1 MKAFNLAKF
10 VLATAA
16 VLPVHVHAQG
26 LGIDEPTTSSSSSA
40 SLRELLLGDG
50 AIPEGINDILEVQES
65 PYRLA
70 LIDNYYYH
78 RPEGGGEDGRVD
90 QGGGDSS
97 SRPRPPFRRRFRR
110 GGKFMMMGKRRGHF
124 NGPSLRGRSLLSETE
139 TTVDPHWMP
148 LDERR
153 ASYSSASSPGPSLT
167 VSMDLSRRPSKMTV
181 PHRFRS
187 SIQSAIAT
195 WNNVSCPRGGEEDG
209 ASTVS
214 ILDFQPLSKSTNL
227 GSDVEEEIMTPGLF
241 TERLLSENSWNA
253 SDISISGDIM
263 IAGFYSLQ
271 EEGKNDLL
279 LASVSTY
286 VHSDDPNVIAFVEVY
301 LNDGVSWAAF
311 EYPKLVHAA
320 QQQNT
325 VDLETVLLH
334 NLGLALGL
342 PATAPEDRKKQFRP
356 SHRGEPVMN
365 DEYLGARRHLH
376 PYDRQAFCSA
386 FQGWASDGEE
396 SDDVVSDGD
405 GVVAVSGA
413 SE

>member
-1 MKAFNLAKF
+1 MKLFNLAKF
-10 VLATAA
+10 ALAAAA

-26 LGIDEPTTSSSSSA
+26 GLGGIDEPTPSSSSSA
-40 SLRELLLGDG
+40 SRRELLLGDG
-50 AIPEGINDILEVQES
+50 AILEGINDLLEVQES

-90 QGGGDSS
+90 QGGDSS

-139 TTVDPHWMP
+139 TIVGPHWMP

-153 ASYSSASSPGPSLT
+153 AAYSSAASSSGPSLT
-167 VSMDLSRRPSKMTV
+167 VSMDLTRRPSKMTV

-195 WNNVSCPRGGEEDG
+195 WNNVSCPRGGEADG

-214 ILDFQPLSKSTNL
+214 ILDFKPLSKSTNL
-227 GSDVEEEIMTPGLF
+227 GSDGEEEIMTPGLLF

-263 IAGFYSLQ
+263 IAGFHSLQ
-271 EEGKNDLL
+271 EGKNDL

-386 FQGWASDGEE
+386 FQDWASDV
-396 SDDVVSDGD
+396 DVSDGD
-405 GVVAVSGA
+405 SVVAVSGA